1 MPLSLGR
8 LVIPLLAT
16 VMATVAVPAAAQGYG
31 APDLPPPPIAPDG
44 TIQWGTFYKSAAMQ
58 QAYERLWKLGA
69 CRGTNKRIT
78 VPVENNKMRID
89 ALPEEEFRG
98 TVKAA
103 TGTVA
108 GGMIAFTKAGDPP
121 ANGPVYV
128 AQLHPAGVS
137 ALHVSGPASSADLAT
152 GMIVRLQ
159 AIVDDSG
166 KGLDAVETVEIITP
180 PEGFQPPS
188 VTPQSRGEIVGRV
201 ASVRGNK
208 LIVRIASGPIRQ
220 VVLPLADDVVVR
232 FDAAQVEYVSPGDVV
247 ELTGRLWSGEG
258 AMGAGT
264 IFASSLTITKNR

>member
-1 MPLSLGR
+1 MHQRSDR
-8 LVIPLLAT
+8 LVIPLLA
-16 VMATVAVPAAAQGYG
+16 ASIVAAAAPAAAQGYG
-31 APDLPPPPIAPDG
+31 APEQPPPPIAEDG

-89 ALPEEEFRG
+89 ALPEEAFRG

-103 TGTVA
+103 TGTIA
-108 GGMIAFTKAGDPP
+108 GGMIAFTKAGDPQ

-128 AQLHPAGVS
+128 AHLHPAGVS
-137 ALHVSGPASSADLAT
+137 ALHVSGPASRAALVP

-159 AIVDDSG
+159 AIVDDGG

-180 PEGFQPPS
+180 PEGFRLPS
-188 VTPQSRGEIVGRV
+188 VIPDARGEIVGRV
-201 ASVRGNK
+201 VSARGNR
-208 LIVRIASGPIRQ
+208 LVLRIASGPIRQ
-220 VVLPLADDVVVR
+220 VILPLADDVVVR
-232 FDAAQVEYVSPGDVV
+232 FDAAQVEYVAPGDAV
-247 ELTGRLWSGEG
+247 EIMGRLWTGEG

-264 IFASSLTITKNR
+264 VFASSLTVTKNP